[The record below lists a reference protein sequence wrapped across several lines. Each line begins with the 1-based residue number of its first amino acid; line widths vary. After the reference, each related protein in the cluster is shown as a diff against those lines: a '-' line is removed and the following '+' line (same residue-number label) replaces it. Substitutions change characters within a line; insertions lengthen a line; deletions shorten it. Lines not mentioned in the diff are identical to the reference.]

1 MSVIIIEM
9 KMPNN
14 CRECSFVIG
23 KGDYRYCPKV
33 VDDDCRMRDVSR
45 NFKERHYD
53 CPLRSVEGLVEH
65 IRKWS
70 YPVHYDKNSFE
81 HGMTMTGIE
90 QAIREYCEVENEN
103 RN

>member
-1 MSVIIIEM
+1 MSVIITDM

-53 CPLRSVEGLVEH
+53 CPLRSVDGLIDEINKGVSTFNFFAEKAVAQVTEI
-65 IRKWS
+65 IR
-70 YPVHYDKNSFE
+70 D
-81 HGMTMTGIE
+81 
-90 QAIREYCEVENEN
+90 YCEVEDDD
-103 RN
+103 